1 MKKEFITYGII
12 IDPKKFERIKNGRKN
27 VYEQARRRTLD

>member
-12 IDPKKFERIKNGRKN
+12 IDPEKFERIKNGRKMYMN
-27 VYEQARRRTLD
+27 KPDG